1 MLVFRKTLRT
11 YQINDPLSVREKTVS
26 KSILGGLQL
35 MRENIFWS
43 TLKSNIWAGFFEFLF
58 NDILFICAQ

>member
-11 YQINDPLSVREKTVS
+11 YQINDPLSVREKTVG

-43 TLKSNIWAGFFEFLF
+43 TLKSNIWAAFFEFLF
-58 NDILFICAQ
+58 NEILFICAQ

>member
-1 MLVFRKTLRT
+1 MLVFRETLRT
-11 YQINDPLSVREKTVS
+11 YQINDPLSVREKTVR
-26 KSILGGLQL
+26 KSILGDLQL

-43 TLKSNIWAGFFEFLF
+43 ILKSNIWAAFFEFLF